1 MGRASVIN
9 DADIT
14 IPRQFDY
21 AGFPLLGSATVLNWW
36 LERATL
42 QGQIYTQL

>member
-9 DADIT
+9 DGDIT
-14 IPRQFDY
+14 IPRQFDFS
-21 AGFPLLGSATVLNWW
+21 GFPLLEKPTTPKFW

-42 QGQIYTQL
+42 QGQIYIQL